1 MHLYFPFPLCS
12 FFRFF
17 YFKGIKALLLLCLF
31 SKLIAQPVSAG
42 RPPNIIDNSGRN
54 IPLTKPF
61 TRIISLY
68 SAHTE
73 NLCRLGS
80 EEQIVGISLSDD
92 YPLSILDRRRFSYR
106 EDPEKFIAARPDLIL
121 VRPMIERSYP
131 QFIKKLEQAGI
142 TVFSLQPGS
151 VEELFDYWKTLGAL
165 TGKTKQADEMI
176 VTFQAGLKK
185 VQDRL
190 ADIPTESRPKVY
202 FESIH
207 RKMKTFS
214 QTGIAMYVL
223 EQAGGINIATDAR
236 QVRKTNIAA
245 YSKERI
251 LKHGPEIDIFLAQRG
266 RMNPVSLQ
274 DIQEEPGFN
283 AIKAVRENQVFL
295 IEESLV
301 SRPTFRILEG
311 IEKLNSLFFPV
322 NIY

>member
-1 MHLYFPFPLCS
+1 MHICLPFPLCS
-12 FFRFF
+12 FSRVFSSKGRLFF
-17 YFKGIKALLLLCLF
+17 LLLCLLTTF
-31 SKLIAQPVSAG
+31 IAQPGNVEQLTH
-42 RPPNIIDNSGRN
+42 ITDNSGRT
-54 IPLTKPF
+54 IPLAKPF

-165 TGKTKQADEMI
+165 SGRTKEADEMI
-176 VTFQAGLKK
+176 STFQAGLTK

-190 ADIPTESRPKVY
+190 ADIPADSRPKVY

-223 EQAGGINIATDAR
+223 EQAGGINIASDAR

-251 LKHGPEIDIFLAQRG
+251 LNHASEIDIFLAQRG

-274 DIQEEPGFN
+274 DIQEEPGFS

-311 IEKLNSLFFPV
+311 IERLNTLFFPV
-322 NIY
+322 NKY

>member
-1 MHLYFPFPLCS
+1 MHLYLSYPHFS
-12 FFRFF
+12 FSRFF
-17 YFKGIKALLLLCLF
+17 CFRRKQVFLFFCLLTALAIR
-31 SKLIAQPVSAG
+31 SVSAG
-42 RPPNIIDNSGRN
+42 EASLIIDDSGRK
-54 IPLTKPF
+54 IYVDQPF

-73 NLCRLGS
+73 NLCSLGA
-80 EEQIVGISLSDD
+80 EKQIIGISQSDD

-106 EDPEKFIAARPDLIL
+106 EDPEKFIAAHPDLVL

-151 VEELFDYWKTLGAL
+151 IEELFNYWKTLGFLA
-165 TGKTKQADEMI
+165 GKVKEADEMI
-176 VTFQAGLKK
+176 VSFQAGLQK

-190 ADIPTESRPKVY
+190 ADIPPQSRPKVY

-223 EQAGGINIATDAR
+223 EQAGGINIATDAQ

-251 LKHGPEIDIFLAQRG
+251 LKHAPEIDIFLAQRG
-266 RMNPVSLQ
+266 RMNPISRQNIL
-274 DIQEEPGFN
+274 EEPGFN
-283 AIKAVRENQVFL
+283 AIKAVRENRVFL

-301 SRPTFRILEG
+301 SRPTYRILKG
-311 IEKLNSLFFPV
+311 IEKLNGLFFSA
-322 NIY
+322 NTD

>member
-1 MHLYFPFPLCS
+1 MHLYLCHQLFLFLRCVHFERKHLL
-12 FFRFF
+12 FFC
-17 YFKGIKALLLLCLF
+17 LLLTHTIQ
-31 SKLIAQPVSAG
+31 SVNAG
-42 RPPNIIDNSGRN
+42 HASVITDDSGRQ
-54 IPLTKPF
+54 IPVNRPF

-73 NLCRLGS
+73 NLCRLGT
-80 EEQIVGISLSDD
+80 EKQIIGISQSDD
-92 YPLSILDRRRFSYR
+92 YPLTILDRRRFSYR
-106 EDPEKFIAARPDLIL
+106 EDPEKFIAAHPDLVL

-142 TVFSLQPGS
+142 TIFSLQPGS
-151 VEELFDYWKTLGAL
+151 VDELFTYWKTLGFL
-165 TGKTKQADEMI
+165 TGKEKEADEMI
-176 VTFQAGLKK
+176 ISFKTGLKK
-185 VQDRL
+185 VQDKVT
-190 ADIPTESRPKVY
+190 DVPPGSRPRVY

-251 LKHGPEIDIFLAQRG
+251 LKHAAEIDIFLAQRG
-266 RMNPVSLQ
+266 RMNPISRK
-274 DIQEEPGFN
+274 DILEEPGFN
-283 AIKAVRENQVFL
+283 AIKAVKENRVFL

-311 IEKLNSLFFPV
+311 IEKLNSLFYPE
-322 NIY
+322 NPN

>member
-1 MHLYFPFPLCS
+1 MPLYFPFPLCS
-12 FFRFF
+12 FSCFF
-17 YFKGIKALLLLCLF
+17 DFNGRKLFFLLGLFTIFSAPSVNAEQLL
-31 SKLIAQPVSAG
+31 
-42 RPPNIIDNSGRN
+42 NITDNSGRN
-54 IPLTKPF
+54 IPLGKPF
-61 TRIISLY
+61 SRIISLY

-73 NLCRLGS
+73 NLCSLGA
-80 EEQIVGISLSDD
+80 EEQIVGISQSDD
-92 YPLSILDRRRFSYR
+92 YPLYILDRRRFSYR
-106 EDPEKFIAARPDLIL
+106 EDAEKFIAARPDLVL
-121 VRPMIERSYP
+121 VRPMVERSYP
-131 QFIKKLEQAGI
+131 QFIKKLELAGI
-142 TVFSLQPGS
+142 TVVSLQPGS
-151 VEELFDYWKTLGAL
+151 VEELFDYWKTLGTL
-165 TGKTKQADEMI
+165 TNKAEQADEMI
-176 VTFQAGLKK
+176 FSFKAGLKK

-190 ADIPTESRPKVY
+190 ADIPADSRPKVY

-214 QTGIAMYVL
+214 QNGIAMYVL
-223 EQAGGINIATDAR
+223 GQAGGINIATDAK

-251 LKHGPEIDIFLAQRG
+251 LNHASEIDIFLAQRG

-311 IEKLNSLFFPV
+311 IEKLNALFFPV
-322 NIY
+322 NKY

>member
-1 MHLYFPFPLCS
+1 MYLYLCYPFFSISRFLYSPPKQIHLLFC
-12 FFRFF
+12 
-17 YFKGIKALLLLCLF
+17 LLLILT
-31 SKLIAQPVSAG
+31 IQAVNPVQAS
-42 RPPNIIDNSGRN
+42 IITDDSGRK
-54 IPLTKPF
+54 IIVDKPF

-73 NLCRLGS
+73 NLCSLGT
-80 EEQIVGISLSDD
+80 EQQIIGISHSDD
-92 YPLSILDRRRFSYR
+92 YPLSILDRQLFSYR
-106 EDPEKFIAARPDLIL
+106 QDPEKFIAAHPDLVL

-131 QFIKKLEQAGI
+131 QFIKKLEKAGI

-151 VEELFDYWKTLGAL
+151 VEELFNYWRTLGAL
-165 TGKTKQADEMI
+165 IGKEKEADKMI
-176 VTFQAGLKK
+176 ISFQTGLKK
-185 VQDRL
+185 VQDRVKN
-190 ADIPTESRPKVY
+190 IPTGSRPKIY

-251 LKHGPEIDIFLAQRG
+251 LKHAPEIDIYLAQRG
-266 RMNPVSLQ
+266 RMNPIS
-274 DIQEEPGFN
+274 IQNITEEPGFN
-283 AIKAVRENQVFL
+283 AIKAIKENRVFL

-301 SRPTFRILEG
+301 SRPTYRILEG
-311 IEKLNSLFFPV
+311 IEKLNRLFFPPGEQ
-322 NIY
+322 